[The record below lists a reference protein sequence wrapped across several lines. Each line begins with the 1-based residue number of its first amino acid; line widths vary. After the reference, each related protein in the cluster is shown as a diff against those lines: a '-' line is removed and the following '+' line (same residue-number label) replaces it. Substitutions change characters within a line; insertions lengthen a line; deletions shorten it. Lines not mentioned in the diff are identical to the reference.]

1 MKKKK
6 NVGDEPDQCCWV
18 RLGALFK
25 SENFERVL
33 NLLIKIIKWAVTAMQ
48 GKIGEIHSGPSRTS
62 S

>member
-6 NVGDEPDQCCWV
+6 DVGDEPDQCCWV

-33 NLLIKIIKWAVTAMQ
+33 NLLIKIIKWAVTAM
-48 GKIGEIHSGPSRTS
+48 
-62 S
+62 